1 VIVWSRARILV
12 SSVGIILLWWIG
24 SHTIFNPQLVPPPNV
39 VAITFWKMVLS
50 GEIWVHVGVS
60 LRRVLV
66 GYLLGIVTAIPIG
79 VAMGRSKVVENLLG
93 PPLQY
98 MRNITPLAIIPFAVN
113 AFTVGEPSKYFII
126 WYGSIITIILN
137 TATGVSLTPQIRIR
151 AAQCL
156 GASSRD
162 IFFRI
167 VMPSAWPF
175 ILTGLRVALGF
186 CFMGVVAAEMVAA
199 ESGIGFL
206 IMQSRNMLLPEQMFI
221 GIFMLGLV
229 GLITDRLF
237 HVSIRR
243 LMRRYMIM
251 IERD

>member
-1 VIVWSRARILV
+1 MIA
-12 SSVGIILLWWIG
+12 
-24 SHTIFNPQLVPPPNV
+24 N
-39 VAITFWKMVLS
+39 
-50 GEIWVHVGVS
+50 GEIWVHIGVS

-79 VAMGRSKVVENLLG
+79 VAMGRSKIVENLLS

-113 AFTVGEPSKYFII
+113 AFTVGEPSKYFVI

-137 TATGVSLTPQIRIR
+137 TATGVLLTPKIRIR

-156 GASSRD
+156 GASPRD

-221 GIFMLGLV
+221 GLFTLGLV
-229 GLITDRLF
+229 GLFTDRLF

-243 LMRRYMIM
+243 LMKRYMIM
-251 IERD
+251 IEKD

>member
-1 VIVWSRARILV
+1 MIWSRARILV
-12 SSVGIILLWWIG
+12 SSAGIIFLWWLG
-24 SHTIFNPQLVPPPNV
+24 NKTIFNPLLVPSPFV
-39 VAITFWKMVLS
+39 VAIDFWKMIAD
-50 GEIWVHVGVS
+50 GEIWVHIGS
-60 LRRVLV
+60 SMRRVLI
-66 GYLLGIVTAIPIG
+66 GYVLGILTAIPIG
-79 VAMGRSKVVENLLG
+79 VAMGRNRIVENLLD
-93 PPLQY
+93 PPLQF

-113 AFTVGEPSKYFII
+113 AFSIDEPSKYFVI
-126 WYGSIITIILN
+126 WYGSTIPLILN

-156 GASSRD
+156 GARPWD

-167 VMPSAWPF
+167 VMPSSWPF
-175 ILTGLRVALGF
+175 IITGMRVALGF

-199 ESGIGFL
+199 ENGIGFL

-229 GLITDRLF
+229 GLITDRIF
-237 HVSIRR
+237 QVSIKR

-251 IERD
+251 MEHD

>member
-1 VIVWSRARILV
+1 MIAWSRARIFV
-12 SSVGIILLWWIG
+12 SIAAIILLWWLVTK
-24 SHTIFNPQLVPPPNV
+24 TIFNPKLVPPPNV
-39 VAITFWKMVLS
+39 VATSLWEMVVN
-50 GEIWVHVGVS
+50 GQIWVHIGAS
-60 LRRVLV
+60 LRRVFF
-66 GYLLGIVTAIPIG
+66 GYLLGILTGIPIG
-79 VAMGRSKVVENLLG
+79 VAMGRTKLVENILD

-113 AFTVGEPSKYFII
+113 AFTVGEPSKYFVI
-126 WYGSIITIILN
+126 WYGSVIPLIFN
-137 TATGVSLTPQIRIR
+137 TAAGVSITPQIRIR

-156 GASSRD
+156 GARSWD

-186 CFMGVVAAEMVAA
+186 CFMSVVAAEMVAA
-199 ESGIGFL
+199 EDGIGFL

-221 GIFMLGLV
+221 GLVLLGFV
-229 GLITDRLF
+229 GLTTDRLF
-237 HVSIRR
+237 QIGIKR

-251 IERD
+251 MEQA